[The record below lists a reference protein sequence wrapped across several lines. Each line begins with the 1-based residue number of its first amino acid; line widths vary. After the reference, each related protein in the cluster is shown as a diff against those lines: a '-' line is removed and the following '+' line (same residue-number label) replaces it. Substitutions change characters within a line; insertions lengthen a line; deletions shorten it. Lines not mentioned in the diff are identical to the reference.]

1 MTGYPFGAAKN
12 KIEYLSSS
20 EIRIINPNLGR
31 GSKSNRNI
39 PIFTSLMDTVRANTS
54 LLRGG
59 RMERSRSV
67 LADGNYGDF
76 NFVQIRSWNTSF
88 NAYIFQYRG
97 FKILILLEKRMIWA
111 LCSVKCTEPKE
122 IRAKT
127 ATKTVR
133 VLASRSISDTCRFHN
148 LAGDFFYPWDII
160 RSFDTADER

>member
-54 LLRGG
+54 FLRGG
-59 RMERSRSV
+59 QMERSRSV

-97 FKILILLEKRMIWA
+97 FKILILLEKRMI
-111 LCSVKCTEPKE
+111 
-122 IRAKT
+122 
-127 ATKTVR
+127 
-133 VLASRSISDTCRFHN
+133 
-148 LAGDFFYPWDII
+148 
-160 RSFDTADER
+160 